1 MDLRLK
7 DKVALVIGGSEGIG
21 KGIARVLA
29 REGIDVGICA
39 RRRDVLDKA
48 AQEIRSE
55 SGRQV
60 LAISADLTRREE
72 PRISHRLPRVTS
84 ATSTFS

>member
-7 DKVALVIGGSEGIG
+7 DKVALVTGGSEGIG

-29 REGIDVGICA
+29 REGVDVAICA

-48 AQEIRSE
+48 AQDIRSE

-60 LAISADLTRREE
+60 LAISADLTRREDAE
-72 PRISHRLPRVTS
+72 NFVQVAARHLVKS
-84 ATSTFS
+84 